1 MAPVALALLAQRTG
15 QGKGHGTRRAEW
27 DRQQAR
33 VAPGRAP
40 QQERGNIRMP
50 TQLDNALEAIITGLT
65 AEGQPFA
72 TVPFTRDG
80 ITMPAFAAAPPS
92 LAHYFAHFCNQNK
105 DLPFLVD
112 GDVRLTFG
120 DAYAAATCVAEGLAT
135 LHGIEKGDRVG
146 IAARNSANWMIA
158 YMGIL
163 MAGGCAT
170 LLNGFSSGEELA
182 YGLDLAEC
190 KVLLADEGRAA
201 RLEGH
206 AHPSKIVLFTHG
218 NPPSEGLAATWAVPS
233 GTSTAMAM
241 LGQLGPDDLATI
253 LYTSGSTGK
262 SKGAWSDHR
271 GVVSGVM
278 NYVAQSAM
286 AKVHLE
292 SGGEVITDQPCALVA
307 VPLFHVTGEVP
318 LFLQSFAIARK
329 LVLMPKWD
337 AGLAIRLMAEE
348 KVSYF
353 VGVPLMSY
361 EIANHPDRDKYD
373 LSACKSFA
381 AGGAPRP
388 VEHVTRIKEAF
399 PGGFP
404 LLGYGLTETN
414 AVGCGNFNENYLAKP
429 GSTGRPSKPMVDM
442 AILDD
447 AGKPLPQGQTG
458 EVCIRSVANFR
469 GYWKN
474 EEATK
479 AAFTADG
486 YFRTGDL
493 GYLDADD
500 YLFIVDRKKDIIIRG
515 GENISCIEVEDAIYA
530 HDDIGECSVF
540 GLPDERFGE
549 VPAAVYAMKEGRPAI
564 TPGELRAFLL
574 ERIAPFKVPLEHQ
587 IWISHEALP
596 RLGTQKIDKRT
607 VKARYLD
614 QAVAA

>member
-1 MAPVALALLAQRTG
+1 
-15 QGKGHGTRRAEW
+15 
-27 DRQQAR
+27 
-33 VAPGRAP
+33 
-40 QQERGNIRMP
+40 MP
-50 TQLDNALEAIITGLT
+50 TQLDNALEAIMTGLT

-80 ITMPAFAAAPPS
+80 VTMPAFAGAPPS
-92 LAHYFAHFCNQNK
+92 LAHYFAHFANQNK

-112 GDVRLTFG
+112 GDIRLTFG
-120 DAYAAATCVAEGLAT
+120 EAYAAATCVAEGLVKD
-135 LHGIEKGDRVG
+135 HGIAKGDRIG
-146 IAARNSANWMIA
+146 LAARNSANWMIA

-201 RLEGH
+201 RLAGH
-206 AHPSKIVLFTHG
+206 AHPSKIVLFGHG
-218 NPPSEGLAATWAVPS
+218 NAPSEGLANTWALPQ
-233 GTSTAMAM
+233 GTSAAMAM
-241 LGQLGPDDLATI
+241 LGQLGPDDIATI

-271 GVVSGVM
+271 GVVNGVM

-292 SGGEVITDQPCALVA
+292 SGGEVISDQPCALVA

-361 EIANHPDRDKYD
+361 EIANHPDRPNYD

-429 GSTGRPSKPMVDM
+429 GSTGRASKPLVDL

-447 AGKPLPQGQTG
+447 LGNELPQGQVG

-479 AAFTADG
+479 AAFTDNG

-493 GYLDADD
+493 GYLDEDA

-530 HDDIGECSVF
+530 HDDVGECSVF

-549 VPAAVYAMKEGRPAI
+549 VPAAVYAMKEGHPAI
-564 TPGELRAFLL
+564 TPAELRAFLL
-574 ERIAPFKVPLEHQ
+574 ERIAPFKVPLEQH
-587 IWISHEALP
+587 IWFTNEALP

-607 VKARYLD
+607 VKARFTAE
-614 QAVAA
+614 AVAA

>member
-1 MAPVALALLAQRTG
+1 
-15 QGKGHGTRRAEW
+15 
-27 DRQQAR
+27 
-33 VAPGRAP
+33 
-40 QQERGNIRMP
+40 MP
-50 TQLDNALEAIITGLT
+50 TQLDDALEAIITALT
-65 AEGQPFA
+65 ATGQPFN

-80 ITMPAFAAAPPS
+80 VEMPAFAGAPPS
-92 LAHYFAHFCNQNK
+92 LAHYFAHFCNEHR

-112 GDVRLTFG
+112 GNVRLTFG
-120 DAYAAATCVAEGLAT
+120 ETYSAATCVAESLVRD
-135 LHGIEKGDRVG
+135 HGIAKGDRIA

-158 YMGIL
+158 YMGII

-182 YGLDLAEC
+182 YGIDLAEC
-190 KVLLADEGRAA
+190 KLVLADEGRAA

-206 AHPSKIVLFTHG
+206 PHSAKLVLFSHG
-218 NPPSEGLAATWAVPS
+218 NPPPGGLANVWAVPE
-233 GTSTAMAM
+233 GTSAAMAM
-241 LGQLGPDDLATI
+241 LGQIGPDDIATI

-271 GVVSGVM
+271 GVVHGVM
-278 NYVAQSAM
+278 SYVAQSAM
-286 AKVHLE
+286 AKVHIE
-292 SGGEVITDQPCALVA
+292 SQEGPMTDQPCALVA

-361 EIANHPDRDKYD
+361 EIANHPDRDQYD

-414 AVGCGNFNENYLAKP
+414 AVGCGNFNENYIAKP
-429 GSTGRPSKPMVDM
+429 GSTGRASKPMVDLR
-442 AILDD
+442 ILDD
-447 AGKPLPQGQTG
+447 DGNEVPQGQVG

-474 EEATK
+474 DEATA
-479 AAFTADG
+479 AAFTDDG
-486 YFRTGDL
+486 FFRTGDL
-493 GYLDADD
+493 GYLDEDE

-530 HDDIGECSVF
+530 HDDVGECSVF
-540 GLPDERFGE
+540 GLPCERFGE
-549 VPAAVYAMKEGRPAI
+549 VPAAVYRMKEGHAAI

-587 IWISHEALP
+587 IWITEEALP
-596 RLGTQKIDKRT
+596 RLGTQKIDKRS
-607 VKARYLD
+607 VKARYGD
-614 QAVAA
+614 AAVAA

>member
-1 MAPVALALLAQRTG
+1 
-15 QGKGHGTRRAEW
+15 
-27 DRQQAR
+27 
-33 VAPGRAP
+33 
-40 QQERGNIRMP
+40 MP

-80 ITMPAFAAAPPS
+80 VTMPAFAGAPPS

-112 GDVRLTFG
+112 GDIRLTFG
-120 DAYAAATCVAEGLAT
+120 EAYAAATCVAEGLVQT
-135 LHGIEKGDRVG
+135 HGLAKGGRVG
-146 IAARNSANWMIA
+146 LAARNSANWMIA

-170 LLNGFSSGEELA
+170 LLNGFSSGDELA
-182 YGLDLAEC
+182 YGLELAEA
-190 KVLLADEGRAA
+190 KLLLADEGRAA
-201 RLEGH
+201 RLDGH
-206 AHPSKIVLFTHG
+206 AHPAKIVLFTHG
-218 NPPSEGLAATWAVPS
+218 NPPSEGLVATWATPQ
-233 GTSTAMAM
+233 GTPAAMAM
-241 LGQLGPDDLATI
+241 LGQLGPDDIATI
-253 LYTSGSTGK
+253 LYTSGSTGR

-271 GVVSGVM
+271 GVVNGVM

-348 KVSYF
+348 RVSYF

-361 EIANHPDRDKYD
+361 EIANHPDREKYD

-429 GSTGRPSKPMVDM
+429 GSTGRPSQPLVDL

-447 AGKPLPQGQTG
+447 LGAELPQGAVG

-474 EEATK
+474 DEATA
-479 AAFTADG
+479 AAFTDTG

-493 GYLDADD
+493 GYLDEDG

-530 HDDIGECSVF
+530 HDDVGECSVF
-540 GLPDERFGE
+540 GLTDDRFGE
-549 VPAAVYAMKEGRPAI
+549 VPAAVFRVKDGHPAI
-564 TPGELRAFLL
+564 TPADLRAFLL
-574 ERIAPFKVPLEHQ
+574 ERIAPFKVPLEQH
-587 IWISHEALP
+587 IWLTQDALP
-596 RLGTQKIDKRT
+596 RLGTQKIDKRS
-607 VKARYLD
+607 VKARYTAE
-614 QAVAA
+614 AVTA

>member
-1 MAPVALALLAQRTG
+1 
-15 QGKGHGTRRAEW
+15 
-27 DRQQAR
+27 
-33 VAPGRAP
+33 
-40 QQERGNIRMP
+40 MP

-80 ITMPAFAAAPPS
+80 VTMPAFAAAPPS
-92 LAHYFAHFCNQNK
+92 LAHYFAHFANQNK

-112 GDVRLTFG
+112 GDIRLTFG
-120 DAYAAATCVAEGLAT
+120 EAWAAAGCVAEGLAT
-135 LHGIEKGDRVG
+135 IHGIEKGDRVG

-182 YGLDLAEC
+182 YGLELAEC

-218 NPPSEGLAATWAVPS
+218 NPPAEGLAATWADGNGV
-233 GTSTAMAM
+233 AMAM
-241 LGQLGPDDLATI
+241 LGQLGPDDIATI

-286 AKVHLE
+286 AKVHIE
-292 SGGEVITDQPCALVA
+292 SQGEVITDQPCALVA

-361 EIANHPDRDKYD
+361 EIANHPDREKYD

-429 GSTGRPSKPMVDM
+429 GSTGRPSKPMVDL

-447 AGKPLPQGQTG
+447 AGNPLPQGQVG

-474 EEATK
+474 PEATA
-479 AAFTADG
+479 AAFTKDG

-493 GYLDADD
+493 GYLDEDD

-530 HDDIGECSVF
+530 HDDVGECSVF
-540 GLPDERFGE
+540 GLTDERFGE
-549 VPAAVYAMKEGRPAI
+549 VPAAVYAMKEGHPAI
-564 TPGELRAFLL
+564 TPAELREFLL
-574 ERIAPFKVPLEHQ
+574 ARIAPFKVPLEQH
-587 IWISHEALP
+587 IWFTEEALP

-607 VKARYLD
+607 VKARYASE
-614 QAVAA
+614 AVAA

>member
-1 MAPVALALLAQRTG
+1 
-15 QGKGHGTRRAEW
+15 
-27 DRQQAR
+27 
-33 VAPGRAP
+33 
-40 QQERGNIRMP
+40 MP
-50 TQLDNALEAIITGLT
+50 TQLDNALEAIITALT
-65 AEGQPFA
+65 APGQPFA
-72 TVPFTRDG
+72 TVPVERDG
-80 ITMPAFAAAPPS
+80 VEMPAFAGAPPS
-92 LAHYFAHFCNQNK
+92 LAHYFAHFCNEHR
-105 DLPFLVD
+105 DVPFLVD
-112 GDVRLTFG
+112 GEIRLTFSE
-120 DAYAAATCVAEGLAT
+120 AYSAATCVAESLVHDYA
-135 LHGIEKGDRVG
+135 INKGDRIA

-163 MAGGCAT
+163 MAGGCET

-182 YGLDLAEC
+182 YGIDLAEARL
-190 KVLLADEGRAA
+190 VLADAGRAA

-206 AHPSKIVLFTHG
+206 AHGAELVLFDHG
-218 NPPSEGLAATWAVPS
+218 NAPAQGLAKVWRLPQ
-233 GTSTAMAM
+233 GTSAAMAM
-241 LGQLGPDDLATI
+241 LGQIGPDDIATI

-271 GVVSGVM
+271 GVVNGVM

-286 AKVHLE
+286 AKVHVE
-292 SGGEVITDQPCALVA
+292 SVEGPMTAQPCALVA

-318 LFLQSFAIARK
+318 LFLQSFAIGRK

-348 KVSYF
+348 KVTYF

-361 EIANHPDRDKYD
+361 EIANHPDRAKYD

-447 AGKPLPQGQTG
+447 AGNPLPHGQVG
-458 EVCIRSVANFR
+458 EVCIRSIANFR

-474 EEATK
+474 PEATK
-479 AAFTADG
+479 AAFTEDG

-530 HDDIGECSVF
+530 HDDVGECSVF

-549 VPAAVYAMKEGRPAI
+549 VPAAVYRMKEGRAPI
-564 TPGELRAFLL
+564 TPGELREFLL

-587 IWISHEALP
+587 IWITEDALP

-607 VKARYLD
+607 VKARY
-614 QAVAA
+614 ASENVAA

>member
-1 MAPVALALLAQRTG
+1 
-15 QGKGHGTRRAEW
+15 
-27 DRQQAR
+27 
-33 VAPGRAP
+33 
-40 QQERGNIRMP
+40 MP

-65 AEGQPFA
+65 APGQLFA
-72 TVPFTRDG
+72 TVPFVRDG
-80 ITMPAFAAAPPS
+80 VEMPVFAAAPPTLS
-92 LAHYFAHFCNQNK
+92 HYLAHFCNQNK
-105 DLPFLVD
+105 DIPFLVD

-120 DAYAAATCVAEGLAT
+120 EAYAAATCVAEGLIRD
-135 LHGIEKGDRVG
+135 HGIATGDRIG
-146 IAARNSANWMIA
+146 IAARNSANWMVA

-182 YGLDLAEC
+182 YGIELAEC
-190 KVLLADEGRAA
+190 KLVLADEPRAA

-206 AHPSKIVLFTHG
+206 AQPAKLVLFSHG
-218 NPPSEGLAATWAVPS
+218 NAPSEGLAAVWAAPE
-233 GTSTAMAM
+233 GTPAAIALLAS
-241 LGQLGPDDLATI
+241 LGPDDLATI

-271 GVVSGVM
+271 GVVNAIM

-286 AKVHLE
+286 AKVHVE
-292 SGGEVITDQPCALVA
+292 STEGPISDQPCALVA

-348 KVSYF
+348 KVTYF

-361 EIANHPDRDKYD
+361 EIANHPDREKYD
-373 LSACKSFA
+373 LSACRSFA

-429 GSTGRPSKPMVDM
+429 GSTGRPSKPMVDL

-447 AGKPLPQGQTG
+447 AGNPLPQGQVG

-479 AAFTADG
+479 AAFTASG

-493 GYLDADD
+493 GYLDEDD

-530 HDDIGECSVF
+530 HDDVGECSVF
-540 GLPDERFGE
+540 GLPCERFGE
-549 VPAAVYAMKEGRPAI
+549 VPAAVYRMKEGHAEI
-564 TPGELRAFLL
+564 TPAELRAFLL

-587 IWISHEALP
+587 IWITADPLP

-607 VKARYLD
+607 VKARYLSE
-614 QAVAA
+614 AVAA

>member
-1 MAPVALALLAQRTG
+1 
-15 QGKGHGTRRAEW
+15 
-27 DRQQAR
+27 
-33 VAPGRAP
+33 
-40 QQERGNIRMP
+40 MP
-50 TQLDNALEAIITGLT
+50 TPLDNALEAIIAGLT
-65 AEGQPFA
+65 AEGQAFA
-72 TVPFTRDG
+72 TVPFVRDG
-80 ITMPAFAAAPPS
+80 VEMPAFAGAPPS
-92 LAHYFAHFCNQNK
+92 LAHYFAHFATQNA
-105 DLPFLVD
+105 DVPFLVD
-112 GDVRLTFG
+112 GDIRLTFG
-120 DAYAAATCVAEGLAT
+120 EAYAAATHVAEGLAT
-135 LHGIEKGDRVG
+135 LHGVAKGDRVG

-158 YMGIL
+158 YMGVL

-190 KVLLADEGRAA
+190 KVLLADEPRAA

-218 NPPSEGLAATWAVPS
+218 NPPAEGLAATWAE
-233 GTSTAMAM
+233 GNAAAMAM
-241 LGQLGPDDLATI
+241 LGALGPDDLATI

-271 GVVSGVM
+271 GVVNGVM

-286 AKVHLE
+286 AKVHVE
-292 SGGEVITDQPCALVA
+292 STDGPITTQPCALVA

-361 EIANHPDRDKYD
+361 EIANHPDRANYD

-429 GSTGRPSKPMVDM
+429 GSTGRASKPMVDL

-447 AGKPLPQGQTG
+447 AGNPLPNGQVG

-479 AAFTADG
+479 AAFTDTG

-493 GYLDADD
+493 GYLDEDD

-540 GLPDERFGE
+540 GLPCERMGE
-549 VPAAVYAMKEGRPAI
+549 VPAAVYAMKEGRAAI
-564 TPGELRAFLL
+564 TPAELRAFLL

-587 IWISHEALP
+587 IWLTDEALP

-607 VKARYLD
+607 VKARYTSE
-614 QAVAA
+614 AVTA

>member
-1 MAPVALALLAQRTG
+1 
-15 QGKGHGTRRAEW
+15 
-27 DRQQAR
+27 
-33 VAPGRAP
+33 
-40 QQERGNIRMP
+40 MP
-50 TQLDNALEAIITGLT
+50 TQLDNALEAIIAGLT
-65 AEGQPFA
+65 AEGQPFV
-72 TVPFTRDG
+72 TVPFIRDG
-80 ITMPAFAAAPPS
+80 VEMPAFAGAPPT
-92 LAHYFAHFCNQNK
+92 LAHYFAHFANQNK
-105 DLPFLVD
+105 DVPFLVD
-112 GDVRLTFG
+112 GEIRLTFG
-120 DAYAAATCVAEGLAT
+120 EAYAAATHVADGLIR
-135 LHGIEKGDRVG
+135 LHGMQKGDRIG
-146 IAARNSANWMIA
+146 LAARNSANWMIA

-182 YGLDLAEC
+182 YAIELAEA
-190 KVLLADEGRAA
+190 KLLLADDGRAA
-201 RLEGH
+201 RLEGQTH
-206 AHPSKIVLFTHG
+206 GAKVVLFSHG
-218 NPPSEGLAATWAVPS
+218 NAPAEGLAATWTVPQDT
-233 GTSTAMAM
+233 GHAMAM
-241 LGQLGPDDLATI
+241 LAQLGPDDLATI

-271 GVVSGVM
+271 GVVNAVM

-286 AKVHLE
+286 AKVHVE
-292 SGGEVITDQPCALVA
+292 SQGEVLSDQPCALVA

-348 KVSYF
+348 NVTYF

-361 EIANHPDRDKYD
+361 EIANHPDREKYD
-373 LSACKSFA
+373 LSKCKSFA

-429 GSTGRPSKPMVDM
+429 GSTGRASKPMVDL

-447 AGKPLPQGQTG
+447 AGNPLPQGQVG

-474 EEATK
+474 DEATD

-564 TPGELRAFLL
+564 IPGELRAFLL

-587 IWISHEALP
+587 IWIAHEPLP

-607 VKARYLD
+607 VKARYLE